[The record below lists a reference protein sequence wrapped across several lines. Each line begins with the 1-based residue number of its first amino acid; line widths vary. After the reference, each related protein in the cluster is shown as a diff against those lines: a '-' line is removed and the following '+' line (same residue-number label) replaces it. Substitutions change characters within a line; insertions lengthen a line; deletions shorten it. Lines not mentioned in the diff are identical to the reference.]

1 MNINYC
7 ANSMIYNNK
16 WSDTVTE
23 YGLIQLIKYPT
34 RVTKS
39 SSSIIDHIYASDVI
53 SLSEVFV
60 TDLSISDHYPICAT
74 ISLHSYQKNSNAHKS
89 IKYRSIK
96 HFDQSLVQADLC
108 NSDLIYVESYSG
120 PNVALTKLFN
130 TIKSV
135 LDKHAP
141 LKKKT
146 RIKRD
151 HQPEWVRE
159 EIKSLMYQ
167 KTNVIK
173 MAYLIISKF

>member
-60 TDLSISDHYPICAT
+60 TDLSIRDHCPICAT
-74 ISLHSYQKNSNAHKS
+74 IPLHSYQKNSNAHTNIHTDHLS
-89 IKYRSIK
+89 T
-96 HFDQSLVQADLC
+96 
-108 NSDLIYVESYSG
+108 LINHYFRLICTTASSY
-120 PNVALTKLFN
+120 
-130 TIKSV
+130 
-135 LDKHAP
+135 
-141 LKKKT
+141 
-146 RIKRD
+146 
-151 HQPEWVRE
+151 
-159 EIKSLMYQ
+159 M
-167 KTNVIK
+167 
-173 MAYLIISKF
+173 